1 MIPMPEP
8 VSIPVTDKF
17 IQDAAYYAR
26 KVVFSSFSNGMRPR
40 FGNGGLV
47 KHMQGKMGELA
58 FFKFCLD
65 NGIPVKHAPFRD
77 DYSALDD
84 QDDFII
90 VLKSRQIPVE
100 VKTASLKNPIELRT
114 PNLFYN
120 KSQYDQKE
128 NYNYI
133 VVFAAT
139 NFELTQV
146 VLIGWIPA
154 KKIAKYTVRRD
165 IKSPAYVI
173 PVKDLKPMSDFL
185 KF

>member
-1 MIPMPEP
+1 MPEP

-17 IQDAAYYAR
+17 IQDAAYYAG
-26 KVVFSSFSNGMRPR
+26 KTVFASFSNGMKSR

-58 FFKFCLD
+58 FFRFCLD
-65 NGIPVKHAPFRD
+65 NGIPVKHVPFRD
-77 DYSALDD
+77 DYSTLDE

-90 VLKSRQIPVE
+90 ILKSRQIPVE
-100 VKTASLKNPIELRT
+100 VKTATLKDPISMKT

-120 KSQYDQKE
+120 KNQYDQKE
-128 NYNYI
+128 DYNYI

-146 VLIGWIPA
+146 VLIGWIHA
-154 KKIAKYTVRRD
+154 KKIANYTVRRD